1 MSKYQELL
9 DELNAERANQ
19 DAMIKSMAGE
29 GQDDK
34 EIAAAAEGEGGDED
48 DNDDEDEDGE
58 TFGKSLTLQ
67 SGELAID
74 ATEILKSL
82 QDDLGEQGELLAKA
96 LPQIGGLIRSQN
108 EIISKQGDMIKS
120 LNARVDQLAGTG
132 RGRKTIVTIAEKTDA
147 ASQMA
152 KSQNQGFTQEEFM
165 LKANNAFDKKI
176 ISGAE
181 LNTIDVCLRNGYAVD
196 DALVNKVTNA

>member
-34 EIAAAAEGEGGDED
+34 EIAGAAEGEGGDED
-48 DNDDEDEDGE
+48 DNDDEEDDE

-152 KSQNQGFTQEEFM
+152 KSQQNQGFTQEEFM

-181 LNTIDVCLRNGYAVD
+181 LNNIDVCLRNGYAVD